1 MVVYICQCLSPNSS
15 HSSLPFFVHS
25 LHLHLCTCPANRFI
39 CTIFLDSTY
48 MREYTIFVS
57 LYNWTFVPFD
67 HPHSFSPL
75 HHFFVKCS
83 HLEISL
89 FQNCK
94 LLWEVPDG
102 DFCPWWAMCV
112 LTGLLCGPGAGSA
125 FLWLQQQHVCL
136 WLWPHRLWQ
145 LCDDALER
153 PGHHGRR
160 AAPGQVSAA
169 GPECQHR
176 DPGAD
181 KALGD
186 PDQGPE
192 GTYPWGPHDAW
203 PRAVTRWIHRCCV
216 NEYCSC
222 REGWG
227 AWLHLRFRAAVL
239 PLL

>member
-83 HLEISL
+83 RLEISL
-89 FQNCK
+89 FQNCI

-102 DFCPWWAMCV
+102 DFCLWWAMCV

-125 FLWLQQQHVCL
+125 FLWLQPAARVPLIVAPQIVTAV
-136 WLWPHRLWQ
+136 WWRSWTTWPPWTTSCAWSSLS
-145 LCDDALER
+145 C
-153 PGHHGRR
+153 R
-160 AAPGQVSAA
+160 AWVSA
-169 GPECQHR
+169 
-176 DPGAD
+176 
-181 KALGD
+181 
-186 PDQGPE
+186 QGP
-192 GTYPWGPHDAW
+192 WS
-203 PRAVTRWIHRCCV
+203 R
-216 NEYCSC
+216 
-222 REGWG
+222 
-227 AWLHLRFRAAVL
+227 
-239 PLL
+239 